1 MNKDLNKT
9 KEFDNS
15 HNMNSSNGI
24 KRALV
29 EALVFI
35 LTLAIIA
42 PIAISTVHGAFGMES
57 SPYVVSGTSMDPTL
71 TDGQMVMVNKTPEGP
86 KNGDIIVFELPEKG
100 YQFTTNTEIQFVVK
114 RVLAG
119 PGETIDIGSDDTITV
134 NGVIVDEPYLTET
147 AKNETYVPNYQS
159 HYELGDDEYFVAG
172 DNRGHSCDSRYFG
185 VVNYSEITGTI
196 NQNTQSTT
204 SMLLHIL
211 KYAIGIIVLYLL
223 VEKILTVVLCKVFK
237 V

>member
-1 MNKDLNKT
+1 MTTESILHHA
-9 KEFDNS
+9 NS
-15 HNMNSSNGI
+15 QTSSQNNHEH
-24 KRALV
+24 R
-29 EALVFI
+29 VFI
-35 LTLAIIA
+35 T
-42 PIAISTVHGAFGMES
+42 TTRVHRDS
-57 SPYVVSGTSMDPTL
+57 
-71 TDGQMVMVNKTPEGP
+71 
-86 KNGDIIVFELPEKG
+86 
-100 YQFTTNTEIQFVVK
+100 
-114 RVLAG
+114 
-119 PGETIDIGSDDTITV
+119 
-134 NGVIVDEPYLTET
+134 VIVDEPYLTET

-185 VVNYSEITGTI
+185 VVSYSEITGTI